1 MINEGSEAL
10 SVAVTRSD
18 RVSEVLDSAIG
29 GVKVVSDSVAA
40 IADAVQEQ
48 QKAVALVAAQTEH
61 LAQQS
66 ERSAETIRDISGNLN
81 QMQSHSAQLQDAMR
95 AFKI

>member
-1 MINEGSEAL
+1 L
-10 SVAVTRSD
+10 SSAVVRSD
-18 RVSEVLDSAIG
+18 RVSGVLVSAIG
-29 GVKVVSDSVAA
+29 EVRIVGESIAA

-48 QKAVALVAAQTEH
+48 QKAVALVADQTGH

-66 ERSAETIRDISGNLN
+66 ERSAAVIREISDNLD
-81 QMQSHSAQLQDAMR
+81 QMQAHSGKLQQAMR